1 MSSQREAAVA
11 LDPKIPACMLPTS
24 KLQAVDARWNPQT
37 APASPLDAFEACS
50 RVQVAPPLRL
60 RPVDEEL
67 EEREVPPR
75 PPKPPPCG
83 EV

>member
-1 MSSQREAAVA
+1 MSSQRETVVV

-37 APASPLDAFEACS
+37 APASPLDASDASS

-60 RPVDEEL
+60 RPVNEES
-67 EEREVPPR
+67 EEREEPPR